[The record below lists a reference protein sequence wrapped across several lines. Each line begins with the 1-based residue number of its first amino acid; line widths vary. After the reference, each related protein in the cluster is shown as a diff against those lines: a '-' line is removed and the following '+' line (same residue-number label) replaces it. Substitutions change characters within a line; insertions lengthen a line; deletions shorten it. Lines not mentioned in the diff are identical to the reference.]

1 LYQRQRYDS
10 SKCGTAGGNKHA
22 ERTYEGKTAVTG
34 PLIRCGFVAVIGR
47 PNVGKSTLVNAIL
60 GSKVSIVTAKPQTTR
75 HRILAVHTTAES
87 QIIFVDTPGLHRNA
101 GKAMNR
107 MMNRT
112 AASALAD
119 ADLVLFVSE
128 ATRWTEE
135 DDDVLKRLQSCS
147 SPVIALLN
155 KVDKVHPKELLFD
168 ALSRMSARYDFA
180 EVMPISAKK
189 QQNLGALLAAIPAF
203 LPESPLLFPADTRTD
218 RSPEFHAAETVR
230 EKLTML
236 LRQEIPYG
244 LTVQIERYDS
254 DAAGIS
260 INAVIWVERQ
270 SQKGIVVGKGGNILK
285 KVGQAARVELK
296 KQLQRPVHLELWVKV
311 KDNWADNEKDLQN
324 LGYDSP

>member
-1 LYQRQRYDS
+1 MY
-10 SKCGTAGGNKHA
+10 
-22 ERTYEGKTAVTG
+22 
-34 PLIRCGFVAVIGR
+34 RCGFVAVIGR

-101 GKAMNR
+101 TKAMNR

-112 AASALAD
+112 AANALAD

-135 DDDVLKRLQSCS
+135 DEDVLLRLKSCS

-155 KVDKVHPKELLFD
+155 KVDKVHPKEQLFV
-168 ALSRMSARYDFA
+168 ALSTMSERFKFA
-180 EVMPISAKK
+180 ELMPISAKK
-189 QQNLGALLAAIPAF
+189 QQNLDALLAAIPPF
-203 LPESPLLFPADTRTD
+203 LPKSPLLFPPEMRTD
-218 RSPEFHAAETVR
+218 RSREFHAAETIR
-230 EKLTML
+230 EKLTLL

-244 LTVQIERYDS
+244 LTVQIERYES
-254 DAAGIS
+254 DEKGFS
-260 INAVIWVERQ
+260 INAIIWVERKT
-270 SQKGIVVGKGGNILK
+270 QKGIVVGKGGHILK
-285 KVGQAARVELK
+285 QVGQAARVELK
-296 KQLQRPVHLELWVKV
+296 KELQQPVHLELWVKV

-324 LGYDSP
+324 LGYELP